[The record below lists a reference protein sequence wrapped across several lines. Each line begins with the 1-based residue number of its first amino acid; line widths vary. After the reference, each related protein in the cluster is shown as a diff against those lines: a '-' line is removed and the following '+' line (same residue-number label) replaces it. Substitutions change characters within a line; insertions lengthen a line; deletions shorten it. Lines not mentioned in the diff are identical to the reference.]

1 MFGTSQDITESK
13 LVEVEL
19 PSAMA
24 GDRERLLAAGMSDY
38 KSKPLDRRRL
48 IELVDSWRP
57 GDTTTR
63 ETPEAVAA
71 AMEVLEERY
80 AEIFEAAA
88 ENTEKMA
95 G

>member
-19 PSAMA
+19 QSAMA
-24 GDRERLLAAGMSDY
+24 GDRERLIAAGMSDY
-38 KSKPLDRRRL
+38 TSKPLDRRRL

-63 ETPEAVAA
+63 ETREDDMFDDGTPILDSHV
-71 AMEVLEERY
+71 MDDW
-80 AEIFEAAA
+80 
-88 ENTEKMA
+88 
-95 G
+95 